1 MQTSKT
7 VDRPSLSP
15 WILLPLRLFL
25 GITFIY
31 AGIQKFTDPQF
42 FYPNTAGFIGK
53 QMLAF
58 AHGSPIGGFLL
69 HVVVPNALLFG
80 FMVAYGEIAIGLG
93 VLIGLL
99 LRPAAFFGLLLSLVF
114 FLSVTWRVYPYFYGA
129 DIVFVFCWLTLLL
142 NGPLNTGL
150 PSVDEFLALN
160 LLPSA
165 SPEPQKR
172 LAGVLDFM
180 LGTSLRRAEEP
191 ALLANTA
198 TDVLKGSSQRGSQ
211 QQRTNQQRTTQQ
223 KRLIAAEQRAR
234 EVRRSF
240 LQGSLLGGGIVFGL
254 GAIIIAYRS
263 LFSAT
268 ADTTQPSQDTTSNSG
283 TGSGNTGATT
293 PTVAASQTGSST
305 AIAQVKDVAVN
316 SSTTFTIPAT
326 GDPGLLIHLNNG
338 QFVAYDALCTHAGCQ
353 VDYDPT
359 QQLIAC
365 PCHGAEFDPAKAAA
379 VVAGPAPTPLT
390 GVAIS
395 VDSAT
400 GAITL
405 H

>member
-1 MQTSKT
+1 MQTPKK
-7 VDRPSLSP
+7 VYQPHISP

-42 FYPNTAGFIGK
+42 FYPAKAGFIGK

-150 PSVDEFLALN
+150 PTVDEFLALN

-165 SPEPQKR
+165 SPEQQR
-172 LAGVLDFM
+172 GFAGALDFI
-180 LGTSLRRAEEP
+180 LGTTMRSAEEP
-191 ALLANTA
+191 ALLTNTA
-198 TDVLKGSSQRGSQ
+198 PDTLKGSSQRGTQ
-211 QQRTNQQRTTQQ
+211 PRANQQRNSQQ
-223 KRLIAAEQRAR
+223 KRLMAEQRAR
-234 EVRRSF
+234 EVRRGF
-240 LQGSLLGGGIVFGL
+240 LQGTLLGGGIVFGL
-254 GAIIIAYRS
+254 GAMILAYRS
-263 LFSAT
+263 LFST
-268 ADTTQPSQDTTSNSG
+268 TTDTTLPTQDTPSNSG
-283 TGSGNTGATT
+283 TSSGSTGATAT
-293 PTVAASQTGSST
+293 PTAAAPQTGSST
-305 AIAQVKDVAVN
+305 AIAQVKDVTAN
-316 SSTTFTIPAT
+316 SSTTFTIPST

-353 VDYDPT
+353 VGYDPT
-359 QQLIAC
+359 QQLITC